1 MLALITVS
9 AVREGRGVAE
19 QVWTGRLPRGR
30 LRLGGLN
37 SERVVRAR
45 LDAVLERAPE
55 GTGVRSLLPRG
66 LFTSADPLTALEQT
80 ERAVEKLHP
89 EYFPSPW
96 AVLEEVDRSP
106 ALELLILQS
115 IAGRQGRWAVREA
128 EVKDAKIG
136 RDLLRGL
143 GPIDPLGARAKLEGA
158 KAAYFAGSYLE
169 ASRLLV
175 DADRSERTIDGSV
188 QLAVA
193 LWRAGSI
200 DAAVWAIRVALLED
214 LDRYDLKTLLHA
226 HRIESSLRLLHEQ
239 HAEFGAGELGRM
251 ALLAEDLAR
260 PAPPARRPSSA
271 GPLGRSPSAAPL
283 IRRRSSITPRR
294 GL

>member
-1 MLALITVS
+1 M
-9 AVREGRGVAE
+9 
-19 QVWTGRLPRGR
+19 PRGR
-30 LRLGGLN
+30 LRLGGLV

-55 GTGVRSLLPRG
+55 GTGIRRLIPKG

-80 ERAVEKLHP
+80 ERAVAELHP
-89 EYFPSPW
+89 EFFPSPW
-96 AVLEEVDRSP
+96 AILELIDRSP
-106 ALELLILQS
+106 ALQLLILQS
-115 IAGRQGRWAVREA
+115 IAGRQGRWAVRDV

-143 GPIDPLGARAKLEGA
+143 GPIDPLGSAAKLEAA
-158 KAAYFAGSYLE
+158 KTAYFAGSYLE

-175 DADRSERTIDGSV
+175 DADRSERTVEGSV

-200 DAAVWAIRVALLED
+200 EAAVWAIRVALLEE
-214 LDRYDLKTLLHA
+214 LDRFDLKTLLHA

-239 HAEFGAGELGRM
+239 HGGFGAGELGRM

-260 PAPPARRPSSA
+260 PVPRDRLPSATGLRDRRPSSA
-271 GPLGRSPSAAPL
+271 GPLGRSPSSAGPL

>member
-1 MLALITVS
+1 M
-9 AVREGRGVAE
+9 
-19 QVWTGRLPRGR
+19 PRGR
-30 LRLGGLN
+30 LRLGGLV

-55 GTGVRSLLPRG
+55 GTGIRRLIPKG

-80 ERAVEKLHP
+80 ERAVAELHP
-89 EYFPSPW
+89 EFFPSPW
-96 AVLEEVDRSP
+96 AILELIDRSP
-106 ALELLILQS
+106 ALQLLILQS
-115 IAGRQGRWAVREA
+115 IAGRQGRWAVRDA

-143 GPIDPLGARAKLEGA
+143 GPIDPLGSAAKLEAA
-158 KAAYFAGSYLE
+158 KTAYFAGSYLE

-175 DADRSERTIDGSV
+175 DADRSERTVEGSV

-200 DAAVWAIRVALLED
+200 EAAVWAIRVALLEE
-214 LDRYDLKTLLHA
+214 LDRFDLKTLLHA

-239 HAEFGAGELGRM
+239 HGGFGAGELGRM

-260 PAPPARRPSSA
+260 PVPRDRLPSATGLRDRRPSSA
-271 GPLGRSPSAAPL
+271 GPLGRSPSSAGPL